1 MLQIIC
7 FQVKINKCERKPKG
21 DARIKTI
28 QRHKQHWKQDRGQE
42 TNKTEDR
49 RQTRQKT
56 QHRKLKEEQHG
67 PHYKTWG
74 IETLKRSKR
83 YENIFPFGIP

>member
-49 RQTRQKT
+49 RQTRQRTGDKQNKKHNT
-56 QHRKLKEEQHG
+56 
-67 PHYKTWG
+67 
-74 IETLKRSKR
+74 
-83 YENIFPFGIP
+83 EN